1 VTHIDLEEFGG
12 AERRLKDLLL
22 GDGMYR
28 PGKLKGED
36 ARAQVRRDLRR
47 MRDAFDAVLAA
58 SQADRAGK
66 AEARVADLEEE
77 LRKVAATRARRAM
90 DVIGAPSTSDSGDRP
105 GSSKA
110 QGGPRGGSKAPG
122 SGKVAKR
129 QASRPAKSAARRRKR
144 RSAG

>member
-1 VTHIDLEEFGG
+1 MTHIDLEEFGG

-77 LRKVAATRARRAM
+77 LRKIAATRARRAL
-90 DVIGAPSTSDSGDRP
+90 DVLGAPSKSNPGDRP
-105 GSSKA
+105 GSSGA
-110 QGGPRGGSKAPG
+110 TGGPRSSKASG
-122 SGKVAKR
+122 AGKVAKR

>member
-1 VTHIDLEEFGG
+1 MTHIDLEEFGG

-58 SQADRAGK
+58 SQADRAGR

-77 LRKVAATRARRAM
+77 LRKIAATRARRPR
-90 DVIGAPSTSDSGDRP
+90 DSQQGAGATVWLLDDPD
-105 GSSKA
+105 
-110 QGGPRGGSKAPG
+110 
-122 SGKVAKR
+122 
-129 QASRPAKSAARRRKR
+129 
-144 RSAG
+144 